1 MSEFFRS
8 DVVRKTVV
16 ELSQM
21 QERLMMEMPQLQYL
35 PPDKKKEHL
44 KFLKA
49 FLEKQKLFFF
59 RMSLVEDEEVKMIK
73 EKLIANRHNQNS
85 GIPLLLDSNYLK
97 T

>member
-35 PPDKKKEHL
+35 PPDKKK
-44 KFLKA
+44 
-49 FLEKQKLFFF
+49 
-59 RMSLVEDEEVKMIK
+59 
-73 EKLIANRHNQNS
+73 
-85 GIPLLLDSNYLK
+85 
-97 T
+97 